1 MSKRTIFASACS
13 IKFAIRVN
21 VQATVSKGAVWEVAE
36 KLDTK
41 SRLNLILIKESY
53 MQVEEGC

>member
-21 VQATVSKGAVWEVAE
+21 VQATVPKGAVWEITE
-36 KLDTK
+36 KLET
-41 SRLNLILIKESY
+41 SSILIQVLLKESY